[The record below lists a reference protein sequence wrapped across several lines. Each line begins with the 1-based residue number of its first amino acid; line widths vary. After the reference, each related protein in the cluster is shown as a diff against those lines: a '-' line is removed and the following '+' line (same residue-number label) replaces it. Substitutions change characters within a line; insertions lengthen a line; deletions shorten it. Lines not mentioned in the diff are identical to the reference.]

1 MGRPGSLAAPLVPG
15 GYTGSWSAGPTGG
28 GGVLSR
34 RLKPASLRLTLRP
47 LSQAPL
53 LGRRCRP
60 HGYLSGAAISPP
72 VRIHRQLRPKDSL
85 LPVKEAEV
93 LTLQEPFPHSSTR
106 LRDAPVEARCPIATA
121 QEWRGVGAGEQ
132 AGRAGWGHWSP
143 GQDQGRGW
151 FGCWDVDA
159 KNAQAHP

>member
-1 MGRPGSLAAPLVPG
+1 GWAGQGRSPPPLVPG

-93 LTLQEPFPHSSTR
+93 VTFQEPFPHSSTR
-106 LRDAPVEARCPIATA
+106 LRDAPEETPSAVATA
-121 QEWRGVGAGEQ
+121 LGQVGV
-132 AGRAGWGHWSP
+132 R
-143 GQDQGRGW
+143 
-151 FGCWDVDA
+151 
-159 KNAQAHP
+159 

>member
-1 MGRPGSLAAPLVPG
+1 GWAGQGRSPPPLVPG

-34 RLKPASLRLTLRP
+34 RLKPASLRLTMRP

-72 VRIHRQLRPKDSL
+72 VRIHRQLCPKDSL

-106 LRDAPVEARCPIATA
+106 LRDAPVEAGGTIAEA
-121 QEWRGVGAGEQ
+121 EGRWGVGAGVQ
-132 AGRAGWGHWSP
+132 AGRGGSCH
-143 GQDQGRGW
+143 R
-151 FGCWDVDA
+151 
-159 KNAQAHP
+159 